1 MIRKILLFI
10 LVILMAIGLKNS
22 FANGV
27 KLPIK
32 WKGQKIE
39 TKSYSSLLKSSRELS
54 DLKTQ
59 LQNKNDQDYPTA
71 INNLEAAKSSFR
83 INKKAY
89 EDMAANASI
98 EEIRSVNQTKEY
110 MLDYIWM
117 KIGTYANDNDVKVLI
132 DPVYEED
139 KINFDVSGQY
149 IAVINFVYDL
159 ERDEDLSLTVDNIV
173 MQGGSSDS
181 VTRAKFTV
189 SNIKIVTAETKAG

>member
-22 FANGV
+22 FVHGV

-32 WKGQKIE
+32 INGQNIE
-39 TKSYSSLLKSSRELS
+39 TKSYSSLLKSSKELS
-54 DLKTQ
+54 ELKTK
-59 LQNKNDQDYPTA
+59 LQDKNEKDFPTA
-71 INNLEAAKSSFR
+71 TKSLEIAQSSFK

-89 EDMAANASI
+89 DDMAANASI

-117 KIGTYANDNDVKVLI
+117 KIGTYASDNDVKVLI
-132 DPVYEED
+132 DPLYAED
-139 KINFDVSGQY
+139 RINFDVSGQY
-149 IAVINFVYDL
+149 IAVINFIYDL

-181 VTRAKFTV
+181 VTRASFVV
-189 SNIKIVTAETKAG
+189 SNIKIVTTETKAG